1 MHPRVSPL
9 LGRHHLTTSSICSPE
24 IHLITSRLELSFT
37 NKAKR
42 PFLGHILARCVVCYL
57 FGYLKVTNMLE
68 GGSVMSTLKSPGL
81 VHNQSAFDVDMRNL
95 LRARK
100 ANGSAEV
107 SYDSEERN
115 VELASMISQI
125 SFQSVQ
131 EIDHLISGLQ
141 GIRHKLDDDGDRIQ
155 RQIGQYVSFSQSIV
169 DLTKIVSD
177 GMTAIKT
184 MAPEVI
190 ELPKASPADLNKR

>member
-1 MHPRVSPL
+1 
-9 LGRHHLTTSSICSPE
+9 
-24 IHLITSRLELSFT
+24 
-37 NKAKR
+37 
-42 PFLGHILARCVVCYL
+42 
-57 FGYLKVTNMLE
+57 
-68 GGSVMSTLKSPGL
+68 MSTLKSSGL
-81 VHNQSAFDVDMRNL
+81 VPNQSAFEVDMRNL

-100 ANGSAEV
+100 TNGSAEV
-107 SYDSEERN
+107 STESEERN
-115 VELASMISQI
+115 VELASQISQI

-131 EIDHLISGLQ
+131 EIDRLIDGLQ
-141 GIRHKLDDDGDRIQ
+141 GIRQKLDDDGDRIQ

-190 ELPKASPADLNKR
+190 ELPKASPADLSKR

>member
-1 MHPRVSPL
+1 
-9 LGRHHLTTSSICSPE
+9 
-24 IHLITSRLELSFT
+24 
-37 NKAKR
+37 
-42 PFLGHILARCVVCYL
+42 
-57 FGYLKVTNMLE
+57 
-68 GGSVMSTLKSPGL
+68 MSTLKSPGL
-81 VHNQSAFDVDMRNL
+81 VHNQSAFEVDMRNL

-155 RQIGQYVSFSQSIV
+155 RQIGQYVSFSRSIV

>member
-1 MHPRVSPL
+1 
-9 LGRHHLTTSSICSPE
+9 
-24 IHLITSRLELSFT
+24 
-37 NKAKR
+37 
-42 PFLGHILARCVVCYL
+42 
-57 FGYLKVTNMLE
+57 
-68 GGSVMSTLKSPGL
+68 MSTLKSPGL
-81 VHNQSAFDVDMRNL
+81 VPNQSAFEVDMRNL

-107 SYDSEERN
+107 SSESKELN

-125 SFQSVQ
+125 SFQSAQ
-131 EIDHLISGLQ
+131 EIDHLIDGLQ
-141 GIRHKLDDDGDRIQ
+141 GIRQKLDDDGDRIQ

-184 MAPEVI
+184 MDPEVV
-190 ELPKASPADLNKR
+190 ELPKADAADLNRR

>member
-1 MHPRVSPL
+1 
-9 LGRHHLTTSSICSPE
+9 
-24 IHLITSRLELSFT
+24 
-37 NKAKR
+37 
-42 PFLGHILARCVVCYL
+42 
-57 FGYLKVTNMLE
+57 
-68 GGSVMSTLKSPGL
+68 MSTLKSPGL
-81 VHNQSAFDVDMRNL
+81 VPNQSAFEVDMRNL

-100 ANGSAEV
+100 TNGSAEV
-107 SYDSEERN
+107 STESEERN
-115 VELASMISQI
+115 VELASQISQI

-131 EIDHLISGLQ
+131 EIDRLIDGLQ
-141 GIRHKLDDDGDRIQ
+141 GIRQKLDDDGDRIQ